1 MPLYLPKLRPD
12 LIVRPRH
19 TAHDTSFIVKNP
31 TTGRFFR
38 FGEAEQF
45 IAQQLDGKT
54 TVDEIVQRTESHF
67 DAELPPEILVA
78 FLASL
83 KKNGMLDLPGSR
95 QPSPNSKQRR
105 FRGSPLYC
113 RFKVF
118 DPCQLLK
125 RMVPWTRFFYT
136 PFFVIFSF
144 VTIATAGGVTI
155 ANWTDFRESLPQ
167 LYGVSQIAL
176 VIALNFLVVT
186 AHEFGH
192 GLTCAHFGGDVHEMG
207 CALAFLQPA
216 FYCNVSDAWL
226 FPKKSQRLWV
236 GFAGPYFELFLWA
249 LAVLTWRVTEPG
261 VWINF
266 FALSVMTTSGVKT
279 LFNFNPL
286 IKLDGY
292 YLLAD
297 YLEIPNMRRRS
308 FRYVGSLVERLFG
321 LGKTS
326 SADENLTWREKC
338 IFAVY
343 GTTALAGSFS
353 ILGLILITAG
363 GALMEDRSP
372 TTVLITLGLLGMK
385 YRRRFRRM
393 FGDPQG
399 GSASFDDEG
408 FDSYE
413 TTYETADPTTYA
425 RTYATAESELLT
437 VEENATETEEIEIAE
452 RPASPHPAAPSYEPP
467 AKESPQ
473 PDQPKRPEL
482 FPPLPPPEKQASPPP
497 PEKQASPPPP
507 ENQASP
513 PPPEKK
519 KRVRWGRLVKRIVWL
534 GVVGAGIFAL
544 FYGHGELRV
553 QGPFSVLPIENCDV
567 RASVDGVVGKIY
579 VHEGDYVRAGQP
591 IAQLVDIDTLAAL
604 DKTEQQIAQTNA
616 TLKKLVV
623 GPTEAEIEVAKAAVT
638 KAGDALK
645 YAQIRLTMMK
655 RGLDEKLVSQKEYE
669 DAAALESAAR
679 NDLVASESQLRV
691 LLQGS
696 RPEDIEATKA
706 QVDQLQTDRGHLQKQ
721 RRMLTVYSPS
731 AGIVATP
738 TTQLKQLTN
747 QFVKKGDL
755 IAKVFDLRTVTAQI
769 AVDEKDV
776 ADIKENQRVILRAR
790 AFPNQE
796 FYGKVNFVS
805 ISLLGDNNGSASET
819 PVLPVAPL
827 SSSSNAKHTIIVT
840 TQIENP
846 ALLLKPEMTGQAKIL
861 CGRKRAM
868 DLVTRRIAHA
878 IKVEFWSWW

>member
-1 MPLYLPKLRPD
+1 MPLYLPNLRSD

-54 TVDEIVQRTESHF
+54 TVEEIVQRTESHF
-67 DAELPPEILVA
+67 DAELPPEILGA

-83 KKNGMLDLPGSR
+83 KKNGMLDVPGSG

-144 VTIATAGGVTI
+144 LTIATAVGVTI
-155 ANWTDFRESLPQ
+155 ANWTDFRESLPR

-176 VIALNFLVVT
+176 VVALNFLVVT

-207 CALAFLQPA
+207 CALVFLQPA

-226 FPKKSQRLWV
+226 FPEKSQRLWV

-321 LGKTS
+321 LGKNS
-326 SADENLTWREKC
+326 SSGENLTLREKS

-343 GTTALAGSFS
+343 GTAALAGSFS

-363 GALMEDRSP
+363 GALMEGNSP

-393 FGDPQG
+393 FGNPQG
-399 GSASFDDEG
+399 GSASFDDED
-408 FDSYE
+408 FDSYQTTDATTYE
-413 TTYETADPTTYA
+413 TTYAS
-425 RTYATAESELLT
+425 AESELLT
-437 VEENATETEEIEIAE
+437 AEENMTGTADIAIEE
-452 RPASPHPAAPSYEPP
+452 RPTSPRPAAPSYEPP

-473 PDQPKRPEL
+473 SGQPKHPEL
-482 FPPLPPPEKQASPPP
+482 FPPPAPAQPAVSPPEAPVNPQRS
-497 PEKQASPPPP
+497 
-507 ENQASP
+507 
-513 PPPEKK
+513 EKK
-519 KRVRWGRLVKRIVWL
+519 KRFRWGRLVKGVICL
-534 GVVGAGIFAL
+534 GLATAGGFAL

-553 QGPFSVLPIENCDV
+553 QSPFSYLRIENSDV
-567 RASVDGVVGKIY
+567 RAAVSGVV
-579 VHEGDYVRAGQP
+579 A
-591 IAQLVDIDTLAAL
+591 
-604 DKTEQQIAQTNA
+604 
-616 TLKKLVV
+616 
-623 GPTEAEIEVAKAAVT
+623 
-638 KAGDALK
+638 
-645 YAQIRLTMMK
+645 
-655 RGLDEKLVSQKEYE
+655 
-669 DAAALESAAR
+669 
-679 NDLVASESQLRV
+679 
-691 LLQGS
+691 
-696 RPEDIEATKA
+696 
-706 QVDQLQTDRGHLQKQ
+706 
-721 RRMLTVYSPS
+721 
-731 AGIVATP
+731 
-738 TTQLKQLTN
+738 
-747 QFVKKGDL
+747 
-755 IAKVFDLRTVTAQI
+755 
-769 AVDEKDV
+769 
-776 ADIKENQRVILRAR
+776 
-790 AFPNQE
+790 
-796 FYGKVNFVS
+796 
-805 ISLLGDNNGSASET
+805 
-819 PVLPVAPL
+819 
-827 SSSSNAKHTIIVT
+827 
-840 TQIENP
+840 
-846 ALLLKPEMTGQAKIL
+846 
-861 CGRKRAM
+861 
-868 DLVTRRIAHA
+868 
-878 IKVEFWSWW
+878 